1 MSAKATISCL
11 YPDQQKSHSTAK
23 TDTDMKR
30 RYLLLCAPAIAV
42 FLAAG
47 CASSPDDA
55 QPTDPPE
62 TTAPS
67 STAAPLGTSTTR
79 PPTTTVTSQTTAIP
93 PTTVASLPL
102 LSGYVAVATADFSTC
117 AVKSDG
123 TVFCWGRNFFGELG
137 DGTNEDSLEPVMVE
151 GIDDAVSVTAGR
163 QHYCALRQ
171 DGRVSCWG
179 RNRDGR
185 LGNGTFTDSN
195 TPTPVSGINDAIDL
209 SPGSSSHCALHA
221 DGSVSCWGLNRFG
234 QLGDGTEDFAE
245 DNPIP
250 VKALNISDA
259 IAIAT
264 GVQHTCALHT
274 DSTVSCWGLNSSG
287 QLGNGTVENSSRPT
301 LVVGITDAIA
311 IAAGSDYTCA
321 ILEDRTVSCW
331 GQNYI
336 GQLGNGETMNTSPVP
351 VKVQGIDDAVSL
363 AQSPSN
369 YLCAFRSNSVIT
381 CWGRNPHNMLAP
393 GVGEPPFYDLPSAED
408 RRIWSWD
415 GSGEEVYLELPNS
428 QDITALSLSRWHICS
443 VLKDTTTHCWGPH
456 VSQGNDFVPIP

>member
-1 MSAKATISCL
+1 
-11 YPDQQKSHSTAK
+11 
-23 TDTDMKR
+23 MKR
-30 RYLLLCAPAIAV
+30 WHLLLCTSAIAV
-42 FLAAG
+42 FLIAG

-62 TTAPS
+62 TTAPA
-67 STAAPLGTSTTR
+67 STAASLETPTTR
-79 PPTTTVTSQTTAIP
+79 PPAATSQTTAIP
-93 PTTVASLPL
+93 PTTATLLPL

-163 QHYCALRQ
+163 EHYCALRQ

-179 RNRDGR
+179 RNRYGS

-195 TPTPVSGINDAIDL
+195 TPTPVSDINDAIDL
-209 SPGSSSHCALHA
+209 SSGYDYTCALHA
-221 DGSVSCWGLNRFG
+221 DGYISCWGANWFG
-234 QLGDGTEDFAE
+234 ELGDGTSGVET
-245 DNPIP
+245 NNYSTP
-250 VKALNISDA
+250 VKTLNISDA
-259 IAIAT
+259 IAITT
-264 GVQHTCALHT
+264 GLQHTCALL
-274 DSTVSCWGLNSSG
+274 DDRTVSCWGYNHYG
-287 QLGNGTVENSSRPT
+287 QLGNGTETDSSVPT
-301 LVVGITDAIA
+301 QVFGINDAIA
-311 IAAGSDYTCA
+311 ITAGSEYTCA

-336 GQLGNGETMNTSPVP
+336 GQLGNGETRNTSPVP
-351 VKVQGIDDAVSL
+351 VKVLGIDDAVSL

-443 VLKDTTTHCWGPH
+443 VLKDTTIHCWGPH

>member
-1 MSAKATISCL
+1 M
-11 YPDQQKSHSTAK
+11 Y
-23 TDTDMKR
+23 
-30 RYLLLCAPAIAV
+30 
-42 FLAAG
+42 
-47 CASSPDDA
+47 
-55 QPTDPPE
+55 
-62 TTAPS
+62 
-67 STAAPLGTSTTR
+67 
-79 PPTTTVTSQTTAIP
+79 
-93 PTTVASLPL
+93 
-102 LSGYVAVATADFSTC
+102 
-117 AVKSDG
+117 
-123 TVFCWGRNFFGELG
+123 CWGRNFFGELG

-163 QHYCALRQ
+163 EHYCALRQ

-179 RNRDGR
+179 RNRDGS

-195 TPTPVSGINDAIDL
+195 TPTPVSDINDAIDL
-209 SPGSSSHCALHA
+209 SSGYDYTCALHA
-221 DGSVSCWGLNRFG
+221 DGYISCWGANWFG
-234 QLGDGTEDFAE
+234 ELGDGTSGVET
-245 DNPIP
+245 NNYSTP
-250 VKALNISDA
+250 VKTLNISDA
-259 IAIAT
+259 IAITT
-264 GVQHTCALHT
+264 GLQHTCALL
-274 DSTVSCWGLNSSG
+274 DDRTVSCWGYNHYG
-287 QLGNGTVENSSRPT
+287 QLGNGTETDSSVPT
-301 LVVGITDAIA
+301 QVFGINDAIA
-311 IAAGSDYTCA
+311 ITAGSEYTCA

-336 GQLGNGETMNTSPVP
+336 GQLGNGETRNTSPVP
-351 VKVQGIDDAVSL
+351 VKVLGIDDAVSL

-428 QDITALSLSRWHICS
+428 QDIANLSLSRWHICA